1 MPDKR
6 ILIIVNMAKPGVA
19 ERVESLRHWFAEH
32 AEVVGVIDVPGDEDL
47 AAIKADLCI
56 VFGGDG
62 SLLASARRVAPTGI
76 PMMGVNMG
84 KLGFLADFS
93 VKQMQ
98 EHLDAIL
105 DGKVQPVERMMLQ
118 VGLVGGKV
126 AFSSLATND
135 VVISAG
141 APFRMIELCV
151 NRGEDR
157 IATFMGDGVV
167 VATPTGST
175 GYNLSAG
182 GPILEPSLKAMVIT
196 PVAPHTLA
204 MRPVVV
210 GGDATIRITADRLNP
225 GTTLVIDGQVSAPI
239 QACQAV
245 EIRRAAWAARIVS
258 NPGGTFFRTLIDKL
272 HWGRSPHHKE
282 VPGTRN

>member
-1 MPDKR
+1 MSDKR
-6 ILIIVNMAKPGVA
+6 ILIIVNMSKPGA
-19 ERVESLRHWFAEH
+19 SERVESLRGWFAER
-32 AEVVGVIDVPGDEDL
+32 AEVAGVIDVQGSEDITGIQ
-47 AAIKADLCI
+47 ANLCI

-62 SLLASARRVAPTGI
+62 TLLASARRVAPAGI

-93 VKQMQ
+93 VEQMT

-105 DGKVQPVERMMLQ
+105 EGKVRPVERMMLQ
-118 VGLVGGKV
+118 IGLVGGKN

-151 NRGEDR
+151 NRNEDH
-157 IATFMGDGVV
+157 IATFMGDGVI

-175 GYNLSAG
+175 GYSLSAG
-182 GPILEPSLKAMVIT
+182 GPILEPALEAMVIT
-196 PVAPHTLA
+196 PIAPHTLA
-204 MRPVVV
+204 MRPVVI
-210 GGDATIRITADRLNP
+210 GGDATVGITTDRLNP
-225 GTTLVIDGQVSAPI
+225 GTTLVIDGQISVPI
-239 QACQAV
+239 KAEQSV
-245 EIRRAAWAARIVS
+245 EIRRADQPARIIS

-272 HWGRSPHHKE
+272 HWARSPHH
-282 VPGTRN
+282 VHI